1 METVAVILAGGT
13 GSRAGA
19 GVAKQ
24 FRRLDDGRTVIETCV
39 EAFAACGCIDRIV
52 VVMHPDHVAEA
63 DKLLMPYRLSII
75 AGGDERW
82 QSSLNAIKALAHNR
96 NELNVLLHDCAR
108 PFVSK
113 RIIEDVCQAL
123 QDHEAVTVAVPATDT
138 LYQVADGQVVAVPQ
152 RQDFM
157 RAQTPQAFRLSLI
170 ERAYRLALS
179 DPDGIAATD
188 DCGIVRKYVPDQKIF
203 IVPGEESNR
212 KLTFA
217 SDFSRL

>member
-1 METVAVILAGGT
+1 
-13 GSRAGA
+13 
-19 GVAKQ
+19 
-24 FRRLDDGRTVIETCV
+24 
-39 EAFAACGCIDRIV
+39 
-52 VVMHPDHVAEA
+52 
-63 DKLLMPYRLSII
+63 
-75 AGGDERW
+75 
-82 QSSLNAIKALAHNR
+82 
-96 NELNVLLHDCAR
+96 
-108 PFVSK
+108 
-113 RIIEDVCQAL
+113 
-123 QDHEAVTVAVPATDT
+123 VTVAVPATDT

-170 ERAYRLALS
+170 ERAYRVALS

-188 DCGIVRKYVPDQKIF
+188 DCGIVRKYLPVQKIF